1 MNQFKEDTNKRRLDI
16 GAGWSGRDICQH
28 HQTQHHWTPGPQGRE
43 GRPVPP
49 HHRTRE
55 GLNERELK
63 DQSPRQGNQLPVE
76 SLQMGDSEYLLSTSV
91 LGILDHTFLLG
102 YHGREFAHR
111 QR

>member
-1 MNQFKEDTNKRRLDI
+1 M
-16 GAGWSGRDICQH
+16 
-28 HQTQHHWTPGPQGRE
+28 
-43 GRPVPP
+43 PP

-91 LGILDHTFLLG
+91 LGIWDHTFLLG